1 MKPTLP
7 EERLILA
14 LDVPTREDALNII
27 AQLGGHIKFFKIGLQ
42 LFMASHFEIVDYLGD
57 QGFKVFLD
65 LKLYDIPNTV
75 VQALSIMSKHPVTF
89 TTLHAE
95 RSILKAGVE
104 ATQGKPG
111 ILAVTVL
118 TSMDPMDFEAEYGK
132 SVERVVIERAQMARD
147 TGCAGVIASGKE
159 ASLIRNHCGEKL
171 LIISPGIRAQG
182 ADKQDQKRVITAF
195 DAIRNGADYIV
206 VGRPILK
213 AADPKKAVVEI
224 IREIEKAMR
233 EK

>member
-27 AQLGGHIKFFKIGLQ
+27 AQLGGHIEFFKIGLQ

-75 VQALSIMSKHPVTF
+75 VQALSIMSKHSVTF

-104 ATQGKPG
+104 ATRGKPG

-132 SVERVVIERAQMARD
+132 SVERVVVERAQMARD

-159 ASLIRNHCGEKL
+159 ASLIRNHCGEEL
-171 LIISPGIRAQG
+171 LIISPGIRPHG

-213 AADPKKAVVEI
+213 AADPKKVVVEI
-224 IREIEKAMR
+224 IREIEKAMM